1 MTTSAHK
8 TEGANRTKTVRFYS
22 FVFLPER
29 MRTACDRSGANG
41 NGASSRGTRRTDN
54 ARGQF
59 ETGRFLFWT
68 EDSRMHAAVD
78 DKHYSYYAYDYTGQR
93 TLKMTG
99 DASTVDLNAQLQQI
113 VSGLNRVTIYP
124 SPYLV
129 LTEQGYTK
137 HYYAGADR
145 VCARLGSGGLD
156 HDTACISRNEEVSTR
171 VENLFWHGL
180 KLVDAKEF
188 KPEIIKELQLV
199 DIHGKELDWLKNVDI
214 EKLLMRLQISVK
226 PDPWSIHKIIDDL
239 VRERPDDEPEVY
251 FYHSDHLGGASWIT
265 DGSGKPVQHLQ
276 YLPFGEPFVDQHPAG
291 YQERFRFTGK
301 ERDEET
307 GYGYFGARYMDHELM
322 TSFISVDRY
331 ASKYPF
337 ISPYAYCAWNP
348 IRLIDPT
355 GDTLFAL
362 DRQSQTDIMNL
373 AGSYRD
379 RILFDDRGVA
389 SIDYSGLSDEEIN
402 KMNADLGVGLIKDI
416 CDSPLKILYESSD
429 MIRCTDNDGNEITGY
444 MGTDNNG
451 VLNLSRGGKDSY
463 NNHTYLPREGFDGQV
478 IVSPNG
484 MWSSRGLHVIRLEI
498 VGHELAEN
506 YARTVHNCNYHPDKN
521 GTAPMAEIGA
531 HEYANRRMHN
541 SNKAYTYKHN
551 KRKK

>member
-8 TEGANRTKTVRFYS
+8 TEGANRTKTVRFYP
-22 FVFLPER
+22 FVS
-29 MRTACDRSGANG
+29 TG

-307 GYGYFGARYMDHELM
+307 GYGYFGARYMDHELL

-331 ASKYPF
+331 ADKYPF
-337 ISPYAYCAWNP
+337 ISPYAYCVWNP
-348 IRLIDPT
+348 VRLTDPSGDSVYLKGTVEARKWGLREMQKRTENLHLKMDESGLVSYEGEPVT
-355 GDTLFAL
+355 GQEKKMVEILNSDKYIVNLKIQKNSFIAYDPNGKKLITSEGGGSFMGNRLNDDNSKAFGMQVLNAV
-362 DRQSQTDIMNL
+362 DSRAVDSQSGTNIWHEIMESFV
-373 AGSYRD
+373 GC
-379 RILFDDRGVA
+379 RISLDDRKKSCGY
-389 SIDYSGLSDEEIN
+389 DDKEE
-402 KMNADLGVGLIKDI
+402 MNIVYPQAHAEANEYFCGHV
-416 CDSPLKILYESSD
+416 LKF
-429 MIRCTDNDGNEITGY
+429 TW
-444 MGTDNNG
+444 NG
-451 VLNLSRGGKDSY
+451 
-463 NNHTYLPREGFDGQV
+463 
-478 IVSPNG
+478 
-484 MWSSRGLHVIRLEI
+484 
-498 VGHELAEN
+498 
-506 YARTVHNCNYHPDKN
+506 RTVKCLNP
-521 GTAPMAEIGA
+521 TILIE
-531 HEYANRRMHN
+531 N
-541 SNKAYTYKHN
+541 S
-551 KRKK
+551 KK